1 MDGTLWNEEWF
12 EEWLHELDRKIEMQG
27 KKVVM
32 IVNNCSAHPEVSRL
46 KTTNLQFL
54 PPNTTSSTEPMDQW
68 VIRYVCFIIFLFYW
82 QSQSNRNRMLRF
94 CCRRFSLRKVGLP
107 PSENI
112 CVICFIESSL
122 KMMKVAF
129 YFILKALFV
138 LKIFKFLSWLFGHAE
153 KTAWL
158 ERSD

>member
-1 MDGTLWNEEWF
+1 MDGTLRNEEWF

-68 VIRYVCFIIFLFYW
+68 VIRYVCFIIFLFY
-82 QSQSNRNRMLRF
+82 
-94 CCRRFSLRKVGLP
+94 
-107 PSENI
+107 
-112 CVICFIESSL
+112 
-122 KMMKVAF
+122 
-129 YFILKALFV
+129 
-138 LKIFKFLSWLFGHAE
+138 
-153 KTAWL
+153 
-158 ERSD
+158 